1 MITTTMMT
9 TRTNGNFFEDFSV
22 GQHFVHAQ
30 DVAVTAQQVAENA
43 RLTGLKTTTALV
55 DNVLVFNLVFGL
67 SVADIS
73 LNAAANL
80 GYADGRFGVDVL
92 AGDRLS
98 VRSEVIGLRQVS
110 SGKAGVVYVTTTAH
124 NQRAEEVLRYTR
136 WVLVNKRDPASP
148 APAPVVPTLPV
159 LSASAITNLT
169 IHPASHCIT
178 EADHQA
184 ATRLWHNPARL
195 HFDPAASPYGQCLV
209 YGGYIIAL
217 AHALSGAAGRIKTIY
232 GGAHHHPVF
241 AGDDIFAATTMHA
254 NGSRTLWALKNSP
267 FATAPNP
274 TDPDVVL
281 EWLTGC

>member
-1 MITTTMMT
+1 MITTTIMT
-9 TRTNGNFFEDFSV
+9 TRTDGNYFEDFSV
-22 GQHFVHAQ
+22 GQRFTHARA
-30 DVAVTAQQVAENA
+30 VPVTAHQVADDA
-43 RLTGLKTTTALV
+43 RLTGLQTTTSHA
-55 DNVLVFNLVFGL
+55 DDVLVFNLVFGL

-73 LNAAANL
+73 LNAVANL
-80 GYADGRFGVDVL
+80 GYADGHFGVDVQV
-92 AGDRLS
+92 GDRLS

-124 NQRAEEVLRYTR
+124 NQRHDEVLRYTR

-169 IHPASHCIT
+169 IHPASHRIT
-178 EADHQA
+178 EYSHQT

-217 AHALSGAAGRIKTIY
+217 AHALSGASGRIKAIH

-241 AGDDIFAATTMHA
+241 AGDYIFAATTTHA
-254 NGSRTLWALKNSP
+254 NGSRTLWARKNSP

-274 TDPDVVL
+274 QDPDVVL
-281 EWLTGC
+281 EWVVG